1 MIHSKAYAKQLKTRN
16 SNTKKYHSVLDMV
29 IARMT
34 KQGKGCFLND
44 YGNLYYNS
52 LDKTKDP
59 IGILTTYKPGELSRF
74 IGAISDEELK
84 PMVAHLGRKFDIRI
98 DTGNEYVR
106 FVSFLQNIQD
116 CHDNFTVGITET
128 KFTIKEFVSDIETI
142 RSML

>member
-1 MIHSKAYAKQLKTRN
+1 MIHNKAYTKQLKTRN
-16 SNTKKYHSVLDMV
+16 SNTKRYYVILDLV

-44 YGNLYYNS
+44 HGNLYYNS
-52 LDKTKDP
+52 LDKTSDP
-59 IGILTTYKPGELSRF
+59 IGILTSYKPSMLMRF

-84 PMVAHLGRKFDIRI
+84 PMVAHLARKFDINTN
-98 DTGNEYVR
+98 TGNEYVR

-116 CHDNFTVGITET
+116 CHDNFTVGISET
-128 KFTIKEFVSDIETI
+128 KFTIKEFVSDIETV